1 MTGLR
6 VALFALALLHVSV
19 AQEPS
24 LLVLPANIL
33 KPLGDKAYVSC
44 SAVVDN
50 PELVTEM
57 RWSGPN
63 GQEIPNAEGTLDGR
77 IIALESIEGSGKLDL
92 MIQNLREEDSGEYEC
107 TAVYAGNQKLSV
119 KLMVDFFVDIDF
131 GDTPVVQTPIIN
143 EEAKI
148 RCNPISKP
156 PPQVDWLK
164 DLVPLKNDENHIIQ
178 QDGVLIKKVTEAD
191 EGTYKCRARVPELG
205 SIDSR
210 DIQVEVHIPPSI
222 DKRPVDEKGVEK
234 ASVTFECGATGK
246 PAPTYSWVNKDNT
259 PLEGEEG
266 YYVDTEKGIL
276 TIMDL
281 RPDHSGRYRCT
292 AENPAGADTADATL
306 QVLTKPKVEQYLNVT
321 QEVDSDLEM
330 RCIST
335 GDPLPKIIFQKFS
348 NEHPFVDGI
357 NTDDRIEVVQ
367 TEDDQGRRVGILK
380 IRGVVRAD
388 DGLYTCTA
396 TSEGGETQVWGH
408 ITVEF
413 MPTFEDQVRDVEW
426 SWQQQQV
433 NLTCIAT
440 AIPNATIQWYLR
452 NAEIDAADPNLEVL
466 SYGPVGVLRVTPVRN
481 EYYGDYTCEATNRL
495 GMKEFDI
502 KLKEAHVPGPVAS
515 AKVQKKTAT
524 TITWNIVGPVDD
536 GGLPV
541 LGYLVEYRMKDLP
554 WDNAESHYWTKD
566 QTYTLDKLQPLQ
578 TYVFRFSARSE
589 VGEGEWSGEKEEQM
603 PHISV
608 PEEPLIFD
616 VEEGVTAIP
625 YPNKF
630 TLRWQPPLDNGEPI
644 DLFQIMYYQVQNA
657 SGQWESIGTKNAEE
671 VEYPATVYT
680 ITGLRSST
688 FYKIELRAHN
698 SIGFSTPAEAVIK
711 TAHDPSAPP
720 GNDEAAASTA
730 SPGVGL
736 IAGIVVIAVLVIV
749 VIVDLTCY
757 CTNNAGLTA
766 AVLGKR
772 GDKDKDKEAMLEDG
786 KNARRDSNRKS
797 KVQVN
802 EVDVRT
808 LNAQD
813 QRQRKQQAH
822 NQHNPVPINM
832 QFMGQSGEYERSQN
846 VHARNPQ
853 IVKAIMKSNS
863 QNQSAY
869 GPSGRPCSMAIALE
883 NPVFRT
889 GSSMKSSS
897 STPILDHGTS
907 SDSIYDVPF
916 LAQHSRPPVH
926 SPETPKPRP
935 PLPARNPNT
944 RMTLGGQSQSHDR
957 LLNHIQESSTDT
969 FYEDHPSYFGGSG
982 TSYNMSASREPL
994 NQAPRPPYNMS
1005 ASREQRNQAP
1015 RPPYNMSVS
1024 REALNQAPRPPY
1036 NMSASREAL
1045 NQAPRPPY
1053 NMSASREA
1061 LNQAPRP
1068 PYNMSASREALN
1080 QAPRPPYNMSA
1091 SREALNQAPRPP
1103 YNMSASREALNQ
1115 APRPP
1120 YNMSASREALNQ
1132 APRPP
1137 YNMSASREA
1146 LNQAP
1151 RPPYNMSASRE
1162 ALNQAPRP
1170 PYNMSASREALNQAP
1185 RPPYNM
1191 SASRE
1196 ALNQAPR
1203 PPYNMSLWNGTGS
1216 PMLSSNSS
1224 QSGIYETINSPR
1236 RSPSQ
1241 SSLSTL
1247 YQPIQSPHYDAKPK
1261 TAFEVAPYDDPVS
1274 PSSARRPVAGRGVQ
1288 PKPMSRLPG
1297 QPSGHTISPD
1307 ASAPQNHVPPAFRP
1321 SVPPPAPPPS
1331 TENKEDK
1338 KPLKTVTTL
1347 LFRERPQPQNH
1358 SQSMDNLDA
1367 AHYPSQQDSQ
1377 SSTTYSPQSMT
1388 SARSLGSL
1396 LSTDSSQRSYKQPT
1410 II

>member
-1 MTGLR
+1 M
-6 VALFALALLHVSV
+6 
-19 AQEPS
+19 Q
-24 LLVLPANIL
+24 
-33 KPLGDKAYVSC
+33 
-44 SAVVDN
+44 
-50 PELVTEM
+50 
-57 RWSGPN
+57 WSGPN
-63 GQEIPNAEGTLDGR
+63 GQQIPNVEGTLDGR
-77 IIALESIEGSGKLDL
+77 IIAMESIEGSGKLDL

-143 EEAKI
+143 EESKI
-148 RCNPISKP
+148 RCNPKSKP

-164 DLVPLKNDENHIIQ
+164 DLLPLKNDENHIIQ

-191 EGTYKCRARVPELG
+191 EGTYRCRARVPELG
-205 SIDSR
+205 SIDFR

-222 DKRPVDEKGVEK
+222 DKLPVDEKGVEK

-259 PLEGEEG
+259 PLEGLEG

-321 QEVDSDLEM
+321 KEVDSDLEM
-330 RCIST
+330 RCIAT
-335 GDPLPKIIFQKFS
+335 GDPMPKIIFQKFS
-348 NEHPFVDGI
+348 NDNPFMDGI
-357 NTDDRIEVVQ
+357 NSDDRIEVVQ

-380 IRGVVRAD
+380 IRGVVRGD

-426 SWQQQQV
+426 SWQQQPV

-452 NAEIDAADPNLEVL
+452 NAEIDKADPNLEVL
-466 SYGPVGVLRVTPVRN
+466 SFGPVGVLRVTPVRN

-502 KLKEAHVPGPVAS
+502 KLNEAHEPGPVAS
-515 AKVQKKTAT
+515 AKVEKKTAT
-524 TITWNIVGPVDD
+524 TITWNIVGPVND

-541 LGYLVEYRMKDLP
+541 LGFLVEFREKDLP
-554 WDNAESHYWTKD
+554 WDNAKSHYWTKD
-566 QTYTLDKLQPLQ
+566 QTYTLDKLEPLQ
-578 TYVFRFSARSE
+578 TYIFRFAARSE

-603 PHISV
+603 PHISS

-616 VEEGVTAIP
+616 VEEGGVTAIP

-630 TLRWQPPLDNGEPI
+630 TLRWKPPLDNGEPI
-644 DLFQIMYYQVQNA
+644 DIYQIMYYQVQNA

-698 SIGFSTPAEAVIK
+698 AIGFSTPAEAVIK

-720 GNDEAAASTA
+720 GSGSGSPVQYSSVAPSISAPAHGNDEPEASTA

-772 GDKDKDKEAMLEDG
+772 GVKDKDKEAMLEDG
-786 KNARRDSNRKS
+786 KNASEEKHEGNGQMKQQKEEETKQEQQEADEKVKETTEPTETTPMIQGRGSNRKS

-808 LNAQD
+808 LNDQD
-813 QRQRKQQAH
+813 QRQRRQQAYS
-822 NQHNPVPINM
+822 QHNPTSINM
-832 QFMGQSGEYERSQN
+832 QFMNQNGEYERSQN
-846 VHARNPQ
+846 VHPRQPH

-863 QNQSAY
+863 QNQGAY
-869 GPSGRPCSMAIALE
+869 GPSGRPCSMALALE

-889 GSSMKSSS
+889 ASSMKSSS
-897 STPILDHGTS
+897 STPILDHETS

-916 LAQHSRPPVH
+916 LVQQARPPVH
-926 SPETPKPRP
+926 SPETPKSRP
-935 PLPARNPNT
+935 PLPMRNPGT
-944 RMTLGGQSQSHDR
+944 QLTLGRQSQSHDR
-957 LLNHIQESSTDT
+957 LLDHVQESSTGT
-969 FYEDHPSYFGGSG
+969 FYEEQPSYYGGRG
-982 TSYNMSASREPL
+982 TSHNTAASREALNRAQRPPYNMSASREAL
-994 NQAPRPPYNMS
+994 SQEPRPPYNMS
-1005 ASREQRNQAP
+1005 ASREARNNAP
-1015 RPPYNMSVS
+1015 RT
-1024 REALNQAPRPPY
+1024 PY

-1120 YNMSASREALNQ
+1120 YNMSME
-1132 APRPP
+1132 
-1137 YNMSASREA
+1137 
-1146 LNQAP
+1146 
-1151 RPPYNMSASRE
+1151 
-1162 ALNQAPRP
+1162 
-1170 PYNMSASREALNQAP
+1170 
-1185 RPPYNM
+1185 
-1191 SASRE
+1191 
-1196 ALNQAPR
+1196 
-1203 PPYNMSLWNGTGS
+1203 NGIGR

-1247 YQPIQSPHYDAKPK
+1247 YQPVQSPHYDAKPK
-1261 TAFEVAPYDDPVS
+1261 TAYEIAPYDDPVS
-1274 PSSARRPVAGRGVQ
+1274 PSSARRPVAGRVE
-1288 PKPMSRLPG
+1288 PKLMSRLLG
-1297 QPSGHTISPD
+1297 QPSGHKFSPD
-1307 ASAPQNHVPPAFRP
+1307 ASTQNHVPPSIRP

-1347 LFRERPQPQNH
+1347 HFRERPQQQKH

-1367 AHYPSQQDSQ
+1367 AHYPSQQDCQ
-1377 SSTTYSPQSMT
+1377 SSTTYSPQSLS

>member
-6 VALFALALLHVSV
+6 VALLALALLHVSV
-19 AQEPS
+19 AQEPT
-24 LLVLPANIL
+24 LQVLPSNIL
-33 KPLGDKAYVSC
+33 KPLGDRAYVSC

-57 RWSGPN
+57 QWSGPN
-63 GQEIPNAEGTLDGR
+63 GQEIPNAEGT

-143 EEAKI
+143 EESKI
-148 RCNPISKP
+148 RCNPKSKP

-164 DLVPLKNDENHIIQ
+164 DLLPLKSDGNLVIQ
-178 QDGVLIKKVTEAD
+178 QDGVLIKKVSEAD
-191 EGTYKCRARVPELG
+191 EGTYRCRARVPELG
-205 SIDSR
+205 SIDFR

-259 PLEGEEG
+259 PLEGVEG
-266 YYVDTEKGIL
+266 YYVDTEKGVL

-281 RPDHSGRYRCT
+281 RPDHTGRYRCT

-330 RCIST
+330 RCVAT
-335 GDPLPKIIFQKFS
+335 GDPMPKIIFQKFS
-348 NEHPFVDGI
+348 NDHPFTDGI
-357 NTDDRIEVVQ
+357 NNDDRIEVVQ

-426 SWQQQQV
+426 SWQQQPV

-452 NAEIDAADPNLEVL
+452 NSEIDKEDPNLEVL
-466 SYGPVGVLRVTPVRN
+466 SFGPVGVLRVTPVRN
-481 EYYGDYTCEATNRL
+481 EYYGDYACEATNRL

-554 WDNAESHYWTKD
+554 WDNAVSHYWTKD

-578 TYVFRFSARSE
+578 TYVFRFAARSE

-698 SIGFSTPAEAVIK
+698 AIGFSTPAEAVIK
-711 TAHDPSAPP
+711 TAH
-720 GNDEAAASTA
+720 GNDEAEASTA

-749 VIVDLTCY
+749 VIADLTCY

-772 GDKDKDKEAMLEDG
+772 GVKDKDKEAMLEDG
-786 KNARRDSNRKS
+786 KNARRGSNRKS
-797 KVQVN
+797 KVQVS
-802 EVDVRT
+802 EVDVKT

-813 QRQRKQQAH
+813 QRQRRQQTYS
-822 NQHNPVPINM
+822 QHNPVPINM

-846 VHARNPQ
+846 VRARQPQ
-853 IVKAIMKSNS
+853 IVKAIMKNNS

-869 GPSGRPCSMAIALE
+869 GPSGRPCSMAMALE

-897 STPILDHGTS
+897 STPILDHETS

-916 LAQHSRPPVH
+916 LAQHARPPIH

-935 PLPARNPNT
+935 PLPARNPDT
-944 RMTLGGQSQSHDR
+944 RLTLGGQSQSHDR
-957 LLNHIQESSTDT
+957 LLNHVQESSTDT
-969 FYEDHPSYFGGSG
+969 FYEDHPSYYGGPG
-982 TSYNMSASREPL
+982 TSYNMLA
-994 NQAPRPPYNMS
+994 
-1005 ASREQRNQAP
+1005 
-1015 RPPYNMSVS
+1015 S

-1036 NMSASREAL
+1036 NISASREAL

-1091 SREALNQAPRPP
+1091 SREALNQAPRP
-1103 YNMSASREALNQ
+1103 SD
-1115 APRPP
+1115 
-1120 YNMSASREALNQ
+1120 
-1132 APRPP
+1132 
-1137 YNMSASREA
+1137 
-1146 LNQAP
+1146 
-1151 RPPYNMSASRE
+1151 
-1162 ALNQAPRP
+1162 
-1170 PYNMSASREALNQAP
+1170 
-1185 RPPYNM
+1185 
-1191 SASRE
+1191 
-1196 ALNQAPR
+1196 
-1203 PPYNMSLWNGTGS
+1203 MSLRNGTGS

-1224 QSGIYETINSPR
+1224 HSGIYETISSPR

-1247 YQPIQSPHYDAKPK
+1247 YQPVQNPHYDAKPK
-1261 TAFEVAPYDDPVS
+1261 TAFEIAPYDDPVS
-1274 PSSARRPVAGRGVQ
+1274 PSSARRPVAGREVQ
-1288 PKPMSRLPG
+1288 PKPMPRLPG
-1297 QPSGHTISPD
+1297 QPSGHTFSPN
-1307 ASAPQNHVPPAFRP
+1307 ASAPPNVQPPIRP

-1347 LFRERPQPQNH
+1347 LFRERPQQQNH

-1367 AHYPSQQDSQ
+1367 AYYPSQQDSQ
-1377 SSTTYSPQSMT
+1377 SSTTYSPQSIDICKI
-1388 SARSLGSL
+1388 SWQLVKHRF
-1396 LSTDSSQRSYKQPT
+1396 QPT
-1410 II
+1410 VIQTTNYHLNACMLMGEKDDKEEILKEEQKEEEEKLKKSESKSSVTKDSPV

>member
-1 MTGLR
+1 M
-6 VALFALALLHVSV
+6 
-19 AQEPS
+19 Q
-24 LLVLPANIL
+24 
-33 KPLGDKAYVSC
+33 
-44 SAVVDN
+44 
-50 PELVTEM
+50 
-57 RWSGPN
+57 WSGPN
-63 GQEIPNAEGTLDGR
+63 GQQIPNVEGT
-77 IIALESIEGSGKLDL
+77 IIAMESIEGSGKLDL

-143 EEAKI
+143 EESKI
-148 RCNPISKP
+148 RCNPKSKP

-164 DLVPLKNDENHIIQ
+164 DLLPLKNDENHIIQ

-191 EGTYKCRARVPELG
+191 EGTYRCRARVPELG
-205 SIDSR
+205 SIDFR

-222 DKRPVDEKGVEK
+222 DKLPVDEKGVEK

-259 PLEGEEG
+259 PLEGLEG

-321 QEVDSDLEM
+321 KEVDSDLEM
-330 RCIST
+330 RCIAT
-335 GDPLPKIIFQKFS
+335 GDPMPKIIFQKFS
-348 NEHPFVDGI
+348 NDNPFMDGI
-357 NTDDRIEVVQ
+357 NSDDRIEVVQ

-380 IRGVVRAD
+380 IRGVVRGD

-426 SWQQQQV
+426 SWQQQPV

-452 NAEIDAADPNLEVL
+452 NAEIDKADPNLEVL
-466 SYGPVGVLRVTPVRN
+466 SFGPVGVLRVTPVRN

-502 KLKEAHVPGPVAS
+502 KLNEAHEPGPVAS
-515 AKVQKKTAT
+515 AKVEKKTAT
-524 TITWNIVGPVDD
+524 TITWNIVGPVND

-541 LGYLVEYRMKDLP
+541 LGFLVEFREKDLP
-554 WDNAESHYWTKD
+554 WDNAKSHYWTKD
-566 QTYTLDKLQPLQ
+566 QTYTLDKLEPLQ
-578 TYVFRFSARSE
+578 TYIFRFAARSE

-603 PHISV
+603 PHISS

-616 VEEGVTAIP
+616 VEEGGVTAIP

-630 TLRWQPPLDNGEPI
+630 TLRWKPPLDNGEPI
-644 DLFQIMYYQVQNA
+644 DIYQIMYYQVQNA

-698 SIGFSTPAEAVIK
+698 AIGFSTPAEAVIK

-720 GNDEAAASTA
+720 GSGSGSPVQYSSVAPSISAPAHGNDEPEASTA

-772 GDKDKDKEAMLEDG
+772 GVKDKDKEAMLEDG
-786 KNARRDSNRKS
+786 KNASADTLHEESREEGKTIDEKPVPEKEVPKTPEKKVEIITEKPTEEKHEGNGQMKQQKEEETKQEQQEADEKVKETTEPTETTPMIQGRGSNRKS

-808 LNAQD
+808 LNDQD
-813 QRQRKQQAH
+813 QRQRRQQAYS
-822 NQHNPVPINM
+822 QHNPTSINM
-832 QFMGQSGEYERSQN
+832 QFMNQNGEYERSQN
-846 VHARNPQ
+846 VHPRQPH

-863 QNQSAY
+863 QNQGAY
-869 GPSGRPCSMAIALE
+869 GPSGRPCSMALALE

-889 GSSMKSSS
+889 ASSMKSSS
-897 STPILDHGTS
+897 STPILDHETS

-916 LAQHSRPPVH
+916 LVQQARPPVH
-926 SPETPKPRP
+926 SPETPKSRP
-935 PLPARNPNT
+935 PLPMRNPGT
-944 RMTLGGQSQSHDR
+944 QLTLGRQSQSHDR
-957 LLNHIQESSTDT
+957 LLDHVQESSTGT
-969 FYEDHPSYFGGSG
+969 FYEEQPSYYGGRG
-982 TSYNMSASREPL
+982 TSHNTAASREALNRAQRPPYNMSASREAL
-994 NQAPRPPYNMS
+994 SQEPRPPYNMS
-1005 ASREQRNQAP
+1005 ASREARNNAP
-1015 RPPYNMSVS
+1015 RT
-1024 REALNQAPRPPY
+1024 PY

-1120 YNMSASREALNQ
+1120 YNMSME
-1132 APRPP
+1132 
-1137 YNMSASREA
+1137 
-1146 LNQAP
+1146 
-1151 RPPYNMSASRE
+1151 
-1162 ALNQAPRP
+1162 
-1170 PYNMSASREALNQAP
+1170 
-1185 RPPYNM
+1185 
-1191 SASRE
+1191 
-1196 ALNQAPR
+1196 
-1203 PPYNMSLWNGTGS
+1203 NGIGR

-1247 YQPIQSPHYDAKPK
+1247 YQPVQSPHYDAKPK
-1261 TAFEVAPYDDPVS
+1261 TAYEIAPYDDPVS
-1274 PSSARRPVAGRGVQ
+1274 PSSARRPVAGRVE
-1288 PKPMSRLPG
+1288 PKLMSRLLG
-1297 QPSGHTISPD
+1297 QPSGHKFSPD
-1307 ASAPQNHVPPAFRP
+1307 ASTQNHVPPSIRP

-1347 LFRERPQPQNH
+1347 HFRERPQQQKH

-1367 AHYPSQQDSQ
+1367 AHYPSQQDCQ
-1377 SSTTYSPQSMT
+1377 SSTTYSPQSLS

>member
-6 VALFALALLHVSV
+6 VALLALALLHVSV
-19 AQEPS
+19 AQEPT
-24 LLVLPANIL
+24 LQVLPSNIL
-33 KPLGDKAYVSC
+33 KPLGDRAYVSC

-57 RWSGPN
+57 QWSGPN

-143 EEAKI
+143 EESKI
-148 RCNPISKP
+148 RCNPKSKP

-164 DLVPLKNDENHIIQ
+164 DLLPLKSDGNLVIQ
-178 QDGVLIKKVTEAD
+178 QDGVLIKKVSEAD
-191 EGTYKCRARVPELG
+191 EGTYRCRARVPELG
-205 SIDSR
+205 SIDFR

-259 PLEGEEG
+259 PLEGVEG
-266 YYVDTEKGIL
+266 YYVDTEKGVL

-281 RPDHSGRYRCT
+281 RPDHTGRYRCT

-330 RCIST
+330 RCVAT
-335 GDPLPKIIFQKFS
+335 GDPMPKIIFQKFS
-348 NEHPFVDGI
+348 NDHPFTDGI
-357 NTDDRIEVVQ
+357 NNDDRIEVVQ

-426 SWQQQQV
+426 SWQQQPV

-452 NAEIDAADPNLEVL
+452 NSEIDKEDPNLEVL
-466 SYGPVGVLRVTPVRN
+466 SFGPVGVLRVTPVRN
-481 EYYGDYTCEATNRL
+481 EYYGDYACEATNRL

-554 WDNAESHYWTKD
+554 WDNAVSHYWTKD

-578 TYVFRFSARSE
+578 TYVFRFAARSE

-698 SIGFSTPAEAVIK
+698 AIGFSTPAEAVIK

-720 GNDEAAASTA
+720 GNDEAEASTA

-749 VIVDLTCY
+749 VIADLTCY

-772 GDKDKDKEAMLEDG
+772 GVKDKDKEAMLEDG
-786 KNARRDSNRKS
+786 KNASADTLHEESREEGKTIDEKPVPEKEVPKTPEKKVEIITEKPTEEKHEGNGQMKQQKEEEAKQEQQEADEKVKETTEPTETTPMIQGRGSNRKS
-797 KVQVN
+797 KVQVS
-802 EVDVRT
+802 EVDVKT

-813 QRQRKQQAH
+813 QRQRRQQTYS
-822 NQHNPVPINM
+822 QHNPVPINM

-846 VHARNPQ
+846 VRARQPQ
-853 IVKAIMKSNS
+853 IVKAIMKNNS

-869 GPSGRPCSMAIALE
+869 GPSGRPCSMAMALE

-897 STPILDHGTS
+897 STPILDHETS

-916 LAQHSRPPVH
+916 LAQHARPPIH

-935 PLPARNPNT
+935 PLPARNPDT
-944 RMTLGGQSQSHDR
+944 RLTLGGQSQSHDR
-957 LLNHIQESSTDT
+957 LLNHVQESSTDT
-969 FYEDHPSYFGGSG
+969 FYEDHPSYYGGPG
-982 TSYNMSASREPL
+982 TSYNMLA
-994 NQAPRPPYNMS
+994 
-1005 ASREQRNQAP
+1005 
-1015 RPPYNMSVS
+1015 S

-1036 NMSASREAL
+1036 NISASREAL

-1091 SREALNQAPRPP
+1091 SREALNQAPRP
-1103 YNMSASREALNQ
+1103 SD
-1115 APRPP
+1115 
-1120 YNMSASREALNQ
+1120 
-1132 APRPP
+1132 
-1137 YNMSASREA
+1137 
-1146 LNQAP
+1146 
-1151 RPPYNMSASRE
+1151 
-1162 ALNQAPRP
+1162 
-1170 PYNMSASREALNQAP
+1170 
-1185 RPPYNM
+1185 
-1191 SASRE
+1191 
-1196 ALNQAPR
+1196 
-1203 PPYNMSLWNGTGS
+1203 MSLRNGTGS

-1224 QSGIYETINSPR
+1224 HSGIYETISSPR

-1247 YQPIQSPHYDAKPK
+1247 YQPVQNPHYDAKPK
-1261 TAFEVAPYDDPVS
+1261 TAFEIAPYDDPVS
-1274 PSSARRPVAGRGVQ
+1274 PSSARRPVAGREVQ
-1288 PKPMSRLPG
+1288 PKPMPRLPG
-1297 QPSGHTISPD
+1297 QPSGHTFSPN
-1307 ASAPQNHVPPAFRP
+1307 ASAPPNVQPPIRP

-1347 LFRERPQPQNH
+1347 LFRERPQQQNH

-1367 AHYPSQQDSQ
+1367 AYYPSQQDSQ
-1377 SSTTYSPQSMT
+1377 SSTTYSPQSIDICKI
-1388 SARSLGSL
+1388 SWQLVKHRF
-1396 LSTDSSQRSYKQPT
+1396 QPT
-1410 II
+1410 VIQTTNYHLNACMLMGEKDDKEEILKEEQKEEEEKLKKSESKSSVTKDSPV